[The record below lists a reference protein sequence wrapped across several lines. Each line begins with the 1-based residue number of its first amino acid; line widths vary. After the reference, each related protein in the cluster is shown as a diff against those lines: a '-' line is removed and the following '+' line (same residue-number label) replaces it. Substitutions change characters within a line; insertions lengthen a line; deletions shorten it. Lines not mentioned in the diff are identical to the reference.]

1 MDGALHLMLTTTLL
15 GDAAAV
21 LTLAEGEVAALSN
34 LAMMVIGGLGLF
46 LLGMKYLSDGM
57 QAIAG
62 NSLRRLISAVT
73 DNRFLAVGTGVA
85 VTCFLQSSSITTVIV
100 VGFVNS
106 GIMALHQAIGVIMGA
121 NIGTT
126 ITGWILVLHVGKY
139 GLPILGAAGL
149 IFLFTK
155 RERLRYTAMTI
166 MGLGMVFFGLEL
178 MKDGFKPLR
187 DVPEFVNAFAW
198 FAADSYF
205 GVLKCALVGCLLTF
219 LVQSSSATLAITI
232 GLASTG
238 VIPFPT
244 AAALVLGENIGTT
257 ITAVLASLGATTEA
271 KRAAYAHV
279 LFNVIGVLWITAVF
293 SLYVAGVDRFVAF
306 ETGHHP
312 IGLEISATEDEQQ
325 FAQVVTFAIAATHTG
340 FNVINTILFLPFVR
354 LFGRL
359 LERFVPGKAV
369 KELPHLSALDVRML
383 ETPVIAIEQS
393 HAEILKMGAGT
404 MKMMTWAARIVFTTE
419 KDDRRIEKLFHREE
433 VLDAMEHEV
442 VNFLSDL
449 LSASVPHSII
459 EESRLQLRVADELE
473 SISDTIAVIVKAELK
488 IRNAGLELSDT
499 QRKDLESLHLLV
511 TDYLQLVIDAF
522 EHHRTEVVTRAHSAG
537 AEITRRIKDL
547 RGIHLTNLTAAKIDP
562 IVSTSYLTMLLNY
575 RRLKDHCLNVAEAVA
590 GDK

>member
-1 MDGALHLMLTTTLL
+1 MLLSTATGQSAAL
-15 GDAAAV
+15 
-21 LTLAEGEVAALSN
+21 LTLAEGEVAVLSN

-46 LLGMKYLSDGM
+46 LLGMKNLSDGM

-62 NSLRRLISAVT
+62 ASLRRLISAVT

-85 VTCFLQSSSITTVIV
+85 VTCFLQSSSISTVIV

-106 GIMALHQAIGVIMGA
+106 GLMALHQAIGVIMGA

-126 ITGWILVLHVGKY
+126 ITGWILTLQVGKY
-139 GLPILGAAGL
+139 GLPILGLAGL
-149 IFLFTK
+149 VFLFTK
-155 RERLRYTAMTI
+155 RERARYVAMTI

-187 DVPEFVNAFAW
+187 EMEAFVNAFAW

-232 GLASTG
+232 GLTSTG

-257 ITAVLASLGATTEA
+257 ITAVLASLGATTDA

-279 LFNVIGVLWITAVF
+279 LFNVVGVAWITAVF
-293 SLYVAGVDRFVAF
+293 SSYITGIDHFVAY
-306 ETGHHP
+306 EMGHHP
-312 IGLEISATEDEQQ
+312 IGLEMSSTEDEQQ

-340 FNVINTILFLPFVR
+340 FNVVNTIFFLPFVR
-354 LFGRL
+354 IFARV
-359 LERFVPGKAV
+359 LERLVPGRVV
-369 KELPHLSALDVRML
+369 KELPHLTSLDIRML

-393 HAEILKMGAGT
+393 HSEVRKMAAGA
-404 MKMMTWAARIVFTTE
+404 MKMMSWAARIVFTSE
-419 KDDRRIEKLFHREE
+419 RDDRRIEKLFHREE
-433 VLDAMEHEV
+433 VLDTMEHEV

-449 LSASVPHSII
+449 LSGSVPHSVI
-459 EESRLQLRVADELE
+459 EECRLQLRVADELE

-511 TDYLQLVIDAF
+511 ADYLQLVIDAF
-522 EHHRTEVVTRAHSAG
+522 EHNRAEAITRAHSAG
-537 AEITRRIKDL
+537 AAITRRIKDL
-547 RGIHLTNLTAAKIDP
+547 RSIHLTSLTAGKIDP
-562 IVSTSYLTMLLNY
+562 VVSTSYLTMLLNY
-575 RRLKDHCLNVAEAVA
+575 RRLKDHCLNIAEAVA
-590 GDK
+590 GEK

>member
-1 MDGALHLMLTTTLL
+1 MLSTLTL
-15 GDAAAV
+15 VPEAAT
-21 LTLAEGEVAALSN
+21 LTLAEGEVAVLGN

-62 NSLRRLISAVT
+62 GSLRRLISAVT
-73 DNRFLAVGTGVA
+73 DNRFFAVGTGVM
-85 VTCFLQSSSITTVIV
+85 VTCFLQSSSITTVLV

-106 GIMALHQAIGVIMGA
+106 GLMALHQAIGVIMGA

-139 GLPILGAAGL
+139 GLPILGAGGL
-149 IFLFTK
+149 CYLFTK
-155 RERLRYTAMTI
+155 RERLRYAAMTV

-187 DVPEFVNAFAW
+187 DLPEFINAFAW

-205 GVLKCALVGCLLTF
+205 GVLKCALVGCLLTCI
-219 LVQSSSATLAITI
+219 VQSSSATLAITI

-257 ITAVLASLGATTEA
+257 ITAVLASIGTTTNA

-293 SLYVAGVDRFVAF
+293 SLYIRGIDQFIAY

-312 IGLEISATEDEQQ
+312 LGLEMPALEDEHE
-325 FAQVVTFAIAATHTG
+325 FAQVVTAAIAATHSG
-340 FNVINTILFLPFVR
+340 FNIINTILFLPFVTV
-354 LFGRL
+354 FGRL
-359 LERFVPGKAV
+359 LERLVPAKET
-369 KELPHLSALDVRML
+369 KELAHLSSLDVRML

-393 HAEILKMGAGT
+393 HAEILKMAAGT

-433 VLDAMEHEV
+433 VLDTMEHEV

-449 LSASVPHSII
+449 LSGSVPHSII
-459 EESRLQLRVADELE
+459 EESRLHLRVADELE

-522 EHHRTEVVTRAHSAG
+522 EHHRTEVMTRAHSAG
-537 AEITRRIKDL
+537 AAITRRIKDL
-547 RGIHLTNLTAAKIDP
+547 RSIHLTNLTAAKIDP
-562 IVSTSYLTMLLNY
+562 VVSTSYLTMLLSY
-575 RRLKDHCLNVAEAVA
+575 RRLKDHCLNIAEAVA

>member
-1 MDGALHLMLTTTLL
+1 MLSTSSL
-15 GDAAAV
+15 GHAAAT
-21 LTLAEGEVAALSN
+21 LTLAEGEVAVLGN

-62 NSLRRLISAVT
+62 SSLRRLISAVT
-73 DNRFLAVGTGVA
+73 DNRFLAVGTGVT
-85 VTCFLQSSSITTVIV
+85 VTCFLQSSSITTVLV

-106 GIMALHQAIGVIMGA
+106 GLMALHQAIGVIMGA

-139 GLPILGAAGL
+139 GLPILGAGGL
-149 IFLFTK
+149 CYLFTK
-155 RERLRYTAMTI
+155 RERLRYAAMTI

-187 DVPEFVNAFAW
+187 DMPEFINAFAW

-205 GVLKCALVGCLLTF
+205 GVLKCALVGCLLTCI
-219 LVQSSSATLAITI
+219 VQSSSATLAITI

-257 ITAVLASLGATTEA
+257 ITAVLASIGATTNA

-279 LFNVIGVLWITAVF
+279 LFNVIGVAWITAVF
-293 SLYVAGVDRFVAF
+293 SIYIRGVDQFVAF

-312 IGLEISATEDEQQ
+312 TGLTMSAATSEHE
-325 FAQVVTFAIAATHTG
+325 FAQVVTVAIAATHSG
-340 FNVINTILFLPFVR
+340 FNIINTILFLPFVP
-354 LFGRL
+354 LFARL
-359 LERFVPGKAV
+359 LERLVPTKQT
-369 KELPHLSALDVRML
+369 KELAHLSSLDVRML

-393 HAEILKMGAGT
+393 HAEILKMAAGA

-449 LSASVPHSII
+449 LSGSVPHSII
-459 EESRLQLRVADELE
+459 EESRLHLRVADELE

-511 TDYLQLVIDAF
+511 AEYLHLVIDAF
-522 EHHRTEVVTRAHSAG
+522 EHHRAEVMTRAHSAG
-537 AEITRRIKDL
+537 AAITRRIKDL
-547 RGIHLTNLTAAKIDP
+547 RSIHLTSLTAAKIDP
-562 IVSTSYLTMLLNY
+562 VVSTSYLTMLLSY
-575 RRLKDHCLNVAEAVA
+575 RRLKDHCLNIAEAVA